1 MSMPTFHDRITTLVI
16 EAAKQPQ
23 NLLVQVK
30 KTTYGVLTTGSGSVL
45 LLYSALG
52 YASQSEMEL
61 AASNSKFKLT
71 NGQNFDAIGVK
82 FESYGSKNGRPFLL
96 LPGSSGGDHT
106 LLSVKAQ
113 LSEIDPLNSG
123 NLDESK
129 GKFRHFVFS

>member
-1 MSMPTFHDRITTLVI
+1 MSMPTFHDRMTTLV
-16 EAAKQPQ
+16 ELAAKQPQ

-30 KTTYGVLTTGSGSVL
+30 KTTYGVLKTRSGSVL

-82 FESYGSKNGRPFLL
+82 FESYGSNHGRPFLL
-96 LPGSSGGDHT
+96 LAGSSGGDHK

-113 LSEIDPLNSG
+113 LSEIDRLYSE

>member
-82 FESYGSKNGRPFLL
+82 FESYGSKHGRPFLL
-96 LPGSSGGDHT
+96 LAGSSGGDPT

-113 LSEIDPLNSG
+113 LSDIDRLYSE